1 MSDVTELTTLE
12 SALSNARSALS
23 QAENSRAE
31 YEVRTQ
37 ALRVEVAGLEA
48 AIGRRR
54 AAFLYDSRPTP
65 EAGVASS
72 AAQTAMQH
80 RVGGGSQLSVTDQ
93 PPFGGVATGAEV
105 GALVLLLVELHQM
118 WAEKKRASA
127 VELVLATA
135 KRPVHRTAITEALQ
149 RVGRPNETLQDVA
162 AALAY
167 LNRKGRA
174 RPIGDGFWVHID
186 FVGATLLVDS
196 RIAGPPISEKGGDID
211 VQI

>member
-1 MSDVTELTTLE
+1 M
-12 SALSNARSALS
+12 
-23 QAENSRAE
+23 
-31 YEVRTQ
+31 
-37 ALRVEVAGLEA
+37 
-48 AIGRRR
+48 
-54 AAFLYDSRPTP
+54 
-65 EAGVASS
+65 
-72 AAQTAMQH
+72 
-80 RVGGGSQLSVTDQ
+80 
-93 PPFGGVATGAEV
+93 
-105 GALVLLLVELHQM
+105 LLLVELHQM